1 MTAKQI
7 KDQMLQLQAD
17 LNAARQK
24 FIAAL
29 PEATA
34 AQVSKIVKAIGSD
47 TQTTSDVGF
56 NKEFKITSED
66 SVKKVKAAATRRLNS
81 LNTKNGKA
89 KVSASLMSAKKI
101 THFRIGKPS
110 KKNKGS
116 TLVSASWEV

>member
-34 AQVSKIVKAIGSD
+34 AQVSKVVKAIGSD

-116 TLVSASWEV
+116 TPVAASWEV